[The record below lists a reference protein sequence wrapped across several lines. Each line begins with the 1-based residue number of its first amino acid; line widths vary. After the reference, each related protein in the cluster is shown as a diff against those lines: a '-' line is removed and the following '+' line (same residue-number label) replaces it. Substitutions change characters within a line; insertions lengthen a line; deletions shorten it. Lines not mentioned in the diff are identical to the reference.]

1 MHTYRVILT
10 QEPEG
15 GYTVT
20 VPSLPG
26 CITYGDNVDHAME
39 MAKEA
44 IEGYLEVLKEQGDE
58 IPDDSHSLE
67 YSLTLA
73 SWTVSNF
80 PSLTP
85 KELVKILENKGFVL
99 KRIHGSHHY
108 FIHPESKKIIVV
120 PMHNK
125 DLAKG
130 TLHAI
135 LKQAGI
141 DKDNFWEFQN
151 LNAERHL

>member
-1 MHTYRVILT
+1 M
-10 QEPEG
+10 G
-15 GYTVT
+15 
-20 VPSLPG
+20 
-26 CITYGDNVDHAME
+26 
-39 MAKEA
+39 
-44 IEGYLEVLKEQGDE
+44 
-58 IPDDSHSLE
+58 
-67 YSLTLA
+67 
-73 SWTVSNF
+73 NF

-85 KELVKILENKGFVL
+85 KELIKILESNGFIL

-108 FIHPESKKIIVV
+108 FVHPVTGKISVV

-141 DKDNFWEFQN
+141 DKTEV
-151 LNAERHL
+151 

>member
-1 MHTYRVILT
+1 MGNI
-10 QEPEG
+10 
-15 GYTVT
+15 
-20 VPSLPG
+20 
-26 CITYGDNVDHAME
+26 
-39 MAKEA
+39 
-44 IEGYLEVLKEQGDE
+44 
-58 IPDDSHSLE
+58 
-67 YSLTLA
+67 
-73 SWTVSNF
+73 

-85 KELVKILENKGFVL
+85 KELIRILENNGFVL

-108 FIHPESKKIIVV
+108 FVHPVTGKITVV

-141 DKDNFWEFQN
+141 DKTEI
-151 LNAERHL
+151 